1 MSSLIEEEPT
11 AILTH
16 DYDGQQIKSV
26 LGDDKIKH
34 YTVKMGVGPSKISG
48 KNNKKS
54 LQPLESQISF

>member
-1 MSSLIEEEPT
+1 
-11 AILTH
+11 
-16 DYDGQQIKSV
+16 

-54 LQPLESQISF
+54 LQPLES